1 MRRLNG
7 RFLPPKSLR
16 GGGQSHIDGMQ
27 ARQAHADGADADVQ
41 HSAIGAAF
49 HETAFALGQLADL
62 AAAVFCIMCRSPGC
76 GKGDGAMCGQMTTI
90 LICPVK
96 PLNFLPCKVEM
107 FITGREG

>member
-62 AAAVFCIMCRSPGC
+62 AAAGFFASRVVLLVVE
-76 GKGDGAMCGQMTTI
+76 KAMERCAD
-90 LICPVK
+90 K
-96 PLNFLPCKVEM
+96 
-107 FITGREG
+107 